1 VDNKL
6 LYYWIYMIHACCFK
20 NENYVTKNCFKI
32 TTELKEAQE
41 FHAVAN
47 GLYLLAGKWT
57 KTVNYWRRRGSWI
70 TVFWSVFT
78 SRTDAKIS

>member
-1 VDNKL
+1 VDIKL

-32 TTELKEAQE
+32 TAELKEAQE
-41 FHAVAN
+41 FRAVAN

-57 KTVNYWRRRGSWI
+57 KTANYW
-70 TVFWSVFT
+70 T
-78 SRTDAKIS
+78 